1 MLILCLSSLT
11 ALAFIQDDIEVNGA
25 KERIIDC
32 QLIESTESIEVRLCC
47 EKEVDT
53 ETGETT
59 LIGNCYTEVCLVGT
73 DECRV
78 SEDSG
83 KPTVDPRDR
92 PLTGEEEL
100 LPTAPPNTS
109 QDEELT
115 PPLGRDI
122 ENPLQEGGILKQPSS
137 SSAAPPLPKSP
148 EIFQDLPLTK
158 GAQIEEGEKE
168 QGLPGITDRTVD
180 EREVLPTT
188 PRLGETSPL
197 QPPPPITINEEEEN
211 EATSQQ
217 VECNG
222 GEILNE
228 LTGQCEP
235 EAEQGSEDGQGNEDQ
250 GSSEKVPDGN
260 DNDNNNN

>member
-100 LPTAPPNTS
+100 
-109 QDEELT
+109 
-115 PPLGRDI
+115 
-122 ENPLQEGGILKQPSS
+122 
-137 SSAAPPLPKSP
+137 
-148 EIFQDLPLTK
+148 LPLTK